1 MGVEAET
8 GKEVIAGLV
17 AITLT
22 LLFVLLAFL
31 LHNVVWIVA
40 GMLFTVGFI
49 LYAAEVHGLGF
60 FTKPKA
66 RT

>member
-1 MGVEAET
+1 MAVEAET
-8 GKEVIAGLV
+8 GKEVVWGLT

-31 LHNVVWIVA
+31 LHNVVWIIV

-49 LYAAEVHGLGF
+49 LYEAEVHGLGF
-60 FTKPKA
+60 FVRPKA
-66 RT
+66 RS

>member
-1 MGVEAET
+1 MAVKAET
-8 GKEVIAGLV
+8 GKEVIWGLT

-31 LHNVVWIVA
+31 VHNVVWIIV
-40 GMLFTVGFI
+40 GMIFTVGFVQ
-49 LYAAEVHGLGF
+49 YEAEVHGDGF

-66 RT
+66 KN